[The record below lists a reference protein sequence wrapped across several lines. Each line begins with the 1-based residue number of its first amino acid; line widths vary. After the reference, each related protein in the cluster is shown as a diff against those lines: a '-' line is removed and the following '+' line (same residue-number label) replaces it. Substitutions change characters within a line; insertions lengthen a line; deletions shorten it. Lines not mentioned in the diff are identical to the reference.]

1 MQDFD
6 FLLKMTGIE
15 KRFPGVLALNNVE
28 FTLRK
33 GEIHALMG
41 ENGAGKSTLIKILTG
56 VYPMDAGEVTVE
68 GKKVHIGSPQDAQN
82 CGISTVYQEITLCP
96 NLTVAE
102 NMYIGRGKSVLVKQK
117 DYEKRADEIL
127 KNLQIPARAKQQLGS
142 CSLAV
147 QQMVAIARAVDM
159 QCKVLILDEPT
170 SSLDDKEV
178 NMLFTLMRDLKSRG
192 VGIVFVTHFLEQ
204 VYEVCDRITVLR
216 NGELVGE
223 YPIAELPQV
232 QLVAKM
238 MGKELDELNNLTDT
252 EEKQVKTG
260 EVFYEA
266 EDLSSSAAFP
276 FNFSIK
282 KGEVNGFTGLLGS
295 GRSESVR
302 AIFGA
307 DKVNSGTVKIKG
319 KTVKVTKPIDA
330 MKNGIGYLAEDR
342 KRDGIIADL
351 SVRENI
357 ILALQVMNG
366 FWKPIS
372 RSESEAFAD
381 EYIKALNIKTAS
393 AETPIGSLSGGNQ
406 QKVILARWL
415 LTHPDYLIL
424 DEPTRGI
431 DVGTKLEIQKLVL
444 KLAEDGVSVTFISSE
459 VEEMLRTCS
468 RLIVMRDR
476 HIVGELTGSDL
487 NQAQVMKTIAGG
499 EAKNEN

>member
-1 MQDFD
+1 MQEES
-6 FLLKMTGIE
+6 LLQMRHIM
-15 KRFPGVLALNNVE
+15 KRFPGVLALNDVD

-56 VYPMDAGEVTVE
+56 VYQMDGGEIKVE
-68 GKKVHIGSPQDAQN
+68 GENVTIRSPQDAQKG
-82 CGISTVYQEITLCP
+82 GISTVYQEITLCP

-102 NMYIGRGKSVLVKQK
+102 NMFIGR
-117 DYEKRADEIL
+117 DEKLWVRNKEREKKADEIL
-127 KNLQIPARAKQQLGS
+127 TSLGIPARARQQLGD

-159 QCKVLILDEPT
+159 KCKVLILDEPT

-178 NMLFTLMRDLKSRG
+178 NMLFDLMRDLKAKG
-192 VGIVFVTHFLEQ
+192 VGIIFVTHFLEQ
-204 VYEVCDRITVLR
+204 VYAVCDRITVLR

-223 YPIAELPQV
+223 YLVEDLPQV

-238 MGKELDELNNLTDT
+238 IGKELDELSSMGEGVEKKTVNN
-252 EEKQVKTG
+252 

-266 EDLSSSAAFP
+266 KGLSSSDALSFD
-276 FNFSIK
+276 FSIR

-307 DKVNSGTVKIKG
+307 DKVNSGEVKVNGQQVKI
-319 KTVKVTKPIDA
+319 TKPIDA
-330 MKNGIGYLAEDR
+330 MKHGIGYLAEDR

-357 ILALQVMNG
+357 ILALQVLNG
-366 FWKPIS
+366 IFKPIS
-372 RSESEAFAD
+372 RSEQEAFAD

-393 AETPIGSLSGGNQ
+393 RETPIGSLSGGNQ

-444 KLAEDGVSVTFISSE
+444 KLAEEGVSVTFISSE

-476 HIVGELTGSDL
+476 HIVGELKGADL

-499 EAKNEN
+499 ESGHE

>member
-1 MQDFD
+1 MQDNV
-6 FLLKMTGIE
+6 LLQMSHIE
-15 KRFPGVLALNNVE
+15 KRFPGVLALNNVD

-41 ENGAGKSTLIKILTG
+41 ENGAGKSTLIKVLTG
-56 VYPMDAGEVTVE
+56 VYQMDGGEISVE
-68 GKKVHIGSPQDAQN
+68 GEPIVIKSPQDAQN
-82 CGISTVYQEITLCP
+82 KGISTVYQEITLCP

-102 NMYIGRGKSVLVKQK
+102 NMFIGREKGEWVKHK
-117 DYEKRADEIL
+117 EYEKRADEIL
-127 KNLQIPARAKQQLGS
+127 TQLGIPARSTQQLGN

-159 QCKVLILDEPT
+159 KCKVLILDEPT

-178 NMLFTLMRDLKSRG
+178 NMLFSLMRDLKAQG
-192 VGIVFVTHFLEQ
+192 VGIIFVTHFLEQ
-204 VYEVCDRITVLR
+204 VYEVSDRITVLR

-223 YPIAELPQV
+223 YLTEELPQV
-232 QLVAKM
+232 ELVSKM
-238 MGKELDELNNLTDT
+238 IGKELEELSSLGET
-252 EEKQVKTG
+252 EEKTIVPS

-266 EDLSSSAAFP
+266 EGLSSNEALP
-276 FNFSIK
+276 FDFSIR

-307 DKVNSGTVKIKG
+307 DKVNGGTVKIKG
-319 KTVKVTKPIDA
+319 QPVKINKPVDA
-330 MKNGIGYLAEDR
+330 MKHGIGYLAEDR
-342 KRDGIIADL
+342 KRDGIIAEL

-366 FWKPIS
+366 MFKPIS
-372 RSESEAFAD
+372 RSEQEAFAD
-381 EYIKALNIKTAS
+381 EYIKVLNIKTAS
-393 AETPIGSLSGGNQ
+393 RETPVGSLSGGNQ

-444 KLAEDGVSVTFISSE
+444 KLAEEGVSVTFISSE

-476 HIVGELTGSDL
+476 HIVGELKGKDL
-487 NQAQVMKTIAGG
+487 NQTQVMKTIAGG
-499 EAKNEN
+499 EA

>member
-1 MQDFD
+1 MGDNI
-6 FLLKMTGIE
+6 LLTMRHIE
-15 KRFPGVLALNNVE
+15 KRFPGVLALNNVD

-56 VYPMDAGEVTVE
+56 VYQMDGGEVTIE
-68 GKKVHIGSPQDAQN
+68 GQPVTIHSPQDAQN
-82 CGISTVYQEITLCP
+82 SGISTVYQEITLCP

-102 NMYIGRGKSVLVKQK
+102 NMFIGREDSAWIRQK
-117 DYEKRADEIL
+117 EYEKRADEIL
-127 KNLQIPARAKQQLGS
+127 EKLGIPIRGITQLGR
-142 CSLAV
+142 CSLAI

-159 QCKVLILDEPT
+159 KCKVLILDEPT

-178 NMLFTLMRDLKSRG
+178 NMLFKLMRDLKAQG
-192 VGIVFVTHFLEQ
+192 VGIIFVTHFLEQ
-204 VYEVCDRITVLR
+204 VYEVSDRITVLR

-223 YPIAELPQV
+223 YPVEKLPQV
-232 QLVAKM
+232 ELVTKM
-238 MGKELDELNNLTDT
+238 IGKSLDELSALGDK
-252 EEKQVKTG
+252 EHKDPEKN

-266 EDLSSSAAFP
+266 ESLSSNQALP
-276 FNFSIK
+276 FDFKIH

-307 DKVNSGTVKIKG
+307 DKINGGTVKIKG
-319 KTVKVTKPIDA
+319 QDVKINRPIDA
-330 MKNGIGYLAEDR
+330 MKHGIGYLAEDR
-342 KRDGIIADL
+342 KRDGIIAEL
-351 SVRENI
+351 SLRENI

-366 FWKPIS
+366 FFKPIS

-381 EYIKALNIKTAS
+381 EYIKVLNIKTAS
-393 AETPIGSLSGGNQ
+393 RETPVGSLSGGNQ

-476 HIVGELTGSDL
+476 HVVGELKGDDL

-499 EAKNEN
+499 EA